1 MQHCRDNN
9 LKIKKFGQVF
19 SGKHVADLLVSLLPD
34 GLQIDS
40 VIDPM
45 VGRGD
50 LLLSVY
56 NKYSHIKRITGID
69 IDPDVI
75 ELCSKV
81 IPDAR
86 IVIEDAFC
94 SAIINGAQ
102 GWDLVI
108 TNPPYIRY
116 QTLKTNPEVGLPDG
130 EELRKNL
137 TEHIQNSL
145 ILNQDEKAL
154 YIDIAK
160 NYSGLS
166 DMAVPSWILCASLV
180 RQGGYLAMVAPET
193 WLNRDYALPIHYLL
207 LRCFEITVIVKD
219 TESVW
224 FDNAEVRTCLVVA
237 RRKRSESLMNSYKKT
252 VFLELD
258 SSLAGSESL
267 VEHLVYSGKKGYD
280 ALVQIIGI
288 QTDVEGNGYVSK
300 TIPSMA
306 VFPGLASEL
315 IGRAWIREEDRIVVK
330 GPERLPKE
338 MRTLVNQLNDIEYK
352 TLKDFGW
359 SVGQGMRTGAN
370 DFFYASVV
378 SETETEIL
386 IQTEP
391 WYGRQI
397 TIRSDNIRKG
407 IKKRGDIE
415 GLVVEYDNLKKCI
428 VYIQD
433 QVRKQDYYRV
443 SQKVVSGFKIMDQG
457 LSDYI
462 SAGDAYISPV
472 HKKPF
477 RELSAVKTNE
487 KKSPDG
493 FEKFWY
499 MLPVLKERHMPDLCI
514 SRVCG
519 NSAETIFVCQ
529 NAEKEIVVDANFI
542 TLWNSN
548 FSSQL
553 RAFALLNSTWAKVF
567 LELIGTAMGG
577 GALKIEA
584 SHVRK
589 MVFPKLDSKRQ
600 EALEKSGRILLKEK
614 NMRKDIQDQIDDI
627 VLSPFGKA
635 VCMDIKDSLRN
646 LLYKK
651 IKERNRRRKNDE

>member
-1 MQHCRDNN
+1 MQHCGNDN
-9 LKIKKFGQVF
+9 LKIKRYGQVF
-19 SGKHVADLLVSLLPD
+19 SGKQVADLLVSLLPS

-40 VIDPM
+40 IIDPM
-45 VGRGD
+45 VGKGD
-50 LLLSVY
+50 LLLSAH
-56 NKYSHIKRITGID
+56 NKYPQIKRITGID

-75 ELCSKV
+75 GLCRKS
-81 IPDAR
+81 IPAAQ

-94 SAIINGAQ
+94 SAIIKNTQ

-116 QTLKTNPEVGLPDG
+116 QTLKTNPEIGLPDG

-137 TEHIQNSL
+137 TEHIQNSV

-154 YIDIAK
+154 YIDIVK

-180 RQGGYLAMVAPET
+180 KQGGYLAMVVPET
-193 WLNRDYALPIHYLL
+193 WLNRNYALPIHYLL
-207 LRCFEITVIVKD
+207 LRCFEIRVIAKD

-224 FDNAEVRTCLVVA
+224 FDNTEVRTCLVIA

-252 VFLELD
+252 VFLDLD
-258 SSLAGSESL
+258 SSLAGSDSL
-267 VEHLVYSGKKGYD
+267 IDNLVYSDKKGYD
-280 ALVQIIGI
+280 ALAQIIYM
-288 QTDVEGNGYVSK
+288 QTDINGNGYVSR
-300 TIPSMA
+300 TVPSMSL
-306 VFPGLASEL
+306 FPGLASEL
-315 IGRAWIREEDRIVVK
+315 IDRAWIRKEDRVDVK
-330 GPERLPKE
+330 GAERLPKE
-338 MRTLVNQLNDIEYK
+338 MSSLVYQLNDIEYK
-352 TLKDFGW
+352 TLEDFGW
-359 SVGQGMRTGAN
+359 SIGQGMRTGAN

-378 SETETEIL
+378 SETGKKIL

-397 TIRSDNIRKG
+397 VIRSDNIRKG
-407 IKKRGDIE
+407 IKKRGEIT
-415 GLVVEYDNLKKCI
+415 GIVVEYDNLKKCI
-428 VYIQD
+428 IYIQS
-433 QVRKQDYYRV
+433 QVRAQDYYRT
-443 SQKVVSGFKIMDQG
+443 SRKAASNFEIMDQN

-462 SAGDAYISPV
+462 SEGESYISPA

-487 KKSPDG
+487 KVSVDG

-499 MLPVLKERHMPDLCI
+499 MLPVLKERHTPDLCI
-514 SRVCG
+514 PRVCG
-519 NSAETIFVCQ
+519 SGAETIFVCQ
-529 NAEKEIVVDANFI
+529 NAEKKIVVDANFI
-542 TLWNSN
+542 TLWNPDL
-548 FSSQL
+548 SSQL
-553 RAFALLNSTWAKVF
+553 RTFALLNSTWAKAF
-567 LELIGTAMGG
+567 LEVIGTVMGG

-589 MVFPKLDSKRQ
+589 IVFPNLNSEAT
-600 EALEKSGRILLKEK
+600 EALEKLGRILLKEK
-614 NMRKDIQDQIDDI
+614 NMEKRIQDQIDEI

-635 VCMDIKDSLRN
+635 ACADMKEGLKN

-651 IKERNRRRKNDE
+651 IKERTRRKNDK